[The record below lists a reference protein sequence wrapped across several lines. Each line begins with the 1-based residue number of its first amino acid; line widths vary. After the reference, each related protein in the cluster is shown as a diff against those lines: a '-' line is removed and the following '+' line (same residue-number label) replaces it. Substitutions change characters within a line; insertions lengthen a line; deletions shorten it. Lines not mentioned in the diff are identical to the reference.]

1 MPNVNKTK
9 PIFWYLSSRFS
20 SDQLPSVMKN
30 EDEFSSDP
38 SSCYRTLTIQ
48 FDEREKAVIL
58 VRLAIVAIFDFFL
71 QINMFEINTE
81 YVDIHFKRLISDGFK
96 VSLPFQGNHRPYCCQ
111 GISFT
116 LVNYDLKSYTRTGWM
131 EEPIY
136 LDYYR
141 DTARLEGV
149 TRFLRWVRL
158 RPVLNPKRF
167 HCRTT
172 IRTIWP
178 TRVGWIPRSQL
189 ATSPLQFAMWRGENS
204 STLLILI
211 IQTTSDAI
219 VPC

>member
-1 MPNVNKTK
+1 MA
-9 PIFWYLSSRFS
+9 IFIPVLIAAAVAIAITVTVVVVKDPPYSCYEKQVEGRLNLKVRDFRYDIIPSSYYECDDSR
-20 SDQLPSVMKN
+20 QN
-30 EDEFSSDP
+30 YNDP

-58 VRLAIVAIFDFFL
+58 
-71 QINMFEINTE
+71 INMFEINTE

-96 VSLPFQGNHRPYCCQ
+96 GNHRPYCCQ

-149 TRFLRWVRL
+149 TRFLRWDN
-158 RPVLNPKRF
+158 NPDDMTDESGMNPQI
-167 HCRTT
+167 TT
-172 IRTIWP
+172 GNITV
-178 TRVGWIPRSQL
+178 T
-189 ATSPLQFAMWRGENS
+189 
-204 STLLILI
+204 
-211 IQTTSDAI
+211 TTSDAI